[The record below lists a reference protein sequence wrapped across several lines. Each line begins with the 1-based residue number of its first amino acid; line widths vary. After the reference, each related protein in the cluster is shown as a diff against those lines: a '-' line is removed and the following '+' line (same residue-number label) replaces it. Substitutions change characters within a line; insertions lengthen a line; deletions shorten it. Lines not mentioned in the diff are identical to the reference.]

1 MEKFCVY
8 CGKPLQEGQ
17 TCDCQKEAQANSQQ
31 QGVEEAEKQAE
42 TQAQPV
48 SEIQAETADAV
59 QKPEQLEAK
68 SEAVQLNTGSAYDG
82 TLPEGEST
90 QPPVQQTHQAVQ
102 IRPQSYVIP
111 RKNNGTFA
119 NFVKRCWVIL
129 TQFFA
134 HPVQIMHIAAEKKDY
149 TAGLV
154 FWVLNA
160 LLAGLVP
167 AIMIPRLL
175 ENMMG
180 SALLRILDI
189 PAGWLF
195 VEGML
200 VGLVWTASISM
211 IALLAAKIMGSRA
224 SFKSVVGAVGV
235 SCIGM
240 AAVYLVVCLVSLVA
254 PSMGL
259 GVYIFLQMIGIV
271 LLFVALTQSLEIS
284 QNRVVYCLFIALV
297 VWAVLTALYCSLLV
311 ADIAGIVRGV
321 AQNGLGGLLR

>member
-1 MEKFCVY
+1 
-8 CGKPLQEGQ
+8 
-17 TCDCQKEAQANSQQ
+17 
-31 QGVEEAEKQAE
+31 
-42 TQAQPV
+42 
-48 SEIQAETADAV
+48 
-59 QKPEQLEAK
+59 
-68 SEAVQLNTGSAYDG
+68 
-82 TLPEGEST
+82 
-90 QPPVQQTHQAVQ
+90 
-102 IRPQSYVIP
+102 
-111 RKNNGTFA
+111 
-119 NFVKRCWVIL
+119 
-129 TQFFA
+129 
-134 HPVQIMHIAAEKKDY
+134 MHIAAEKKDY